1 MLHYF
6 KAFSVF
12 LAWALIALSV
22 HYFITNYSSSI
33 NNLKEENLLLNRLLK
48 RDNFITNYKGDTIF
62 NYPNGFNIQKKNTTI
77 LNKNKFTHL
86 IDSISTYLKSN
97 YNLKLLITGFYSKT
111 ENNLSNDSNLGLLR
125 ANNLKNEF
133 LKYVSKNQLKT
144 EGKLADL
151 TFVSDT
157 LNQGINLKF
166 IRNSQSI
173 IDSIENTIKSKRLYI
188 TFENN
193 KLIPNKFLENYTQ
206 LLKQYIKNN
215 PTKTIYITGHTDN
228 KGYYQNN
235 VIIGL
240 NRAKIVKN
248 YFKNN
253 GINPIKMIPLSK
265 GESEPIANKDTKEG
279 KLKNRRIEIQIK

>member
-12 LAWALIALSV
+12 LVWAFIALTI
-22 HYFITNYSSSI
+22 HYFITNYSSSL
-33 NNLKEENLLLNRLLK
+33 NEENITKNKHLK
-48 RDNFITNYKGDTIF
+48 RSYFITNYKGDTIF
-62 NYPNGFNIQKKNTTI
+62 NYPNGFKIKKNSATI
-77 LNKNKFTHL
+77 LNKNEFNHL

-97 YNLKLLITGFYSKT
+97 YNLKLLITGLYSET
-111 ENNLSNDSNLGLLR
+111 ENNSSNSNLGLLR
-125 ANNLKNEF
+125 AHNLKNDI
-133 LKYVSKNQLKT
+133 LKYVSKYQLKT
-144 EGKLADL
+144 EGELTNL

-157 LNQGINLKF
+157 LNQSVNLKF
-166 IRNSQSI
+166 IHNSQSI

-188 TFENN
+188 SFKNN
-193 KLIPNKFLENYTQ
+193 KLISNKSLENYAP
-206 LLKQYIKNN
+206 LLKQYIKNY

-240 NRAKIVKN
+240 NRAKMVKE
-248 YFKNN
+248 YFKSN

-265 GESEPIANKDTKEG
+265 GESEPIANKDTEEG